1 MLGPQG
7 PLVLASFFF
16 PTPHNGGKKSP
27 PSARFCYHQ
36 NMKPYI
42 RYGKNGFRLYP
53 PRSLRGEAATA
64 FLRFSAEYF
73 KALASRY
80 GEEAHLEVDGHQL
93 VADLSQ
99 APLTLRAARRLEAQK
114 RTL

>member
-1 MLGPQG
+1 
-7 PLVLASFFF
+7 
-16 PTPHNGGKKSP
+16 
-27 PSARFCYHQ
+27 
-36 NMKPYI
+36 MKPHI

-53 PRSLRGEAATA
+53 PRSLRGEAASA

-73 KALASRY
+73 KALARRY
-80 GEEAHLEVDGHQL
+80 GEEAHLEVDGNQL

-99 APLTLRAARRLEAQK
+99 APRTLQAARRLEQK